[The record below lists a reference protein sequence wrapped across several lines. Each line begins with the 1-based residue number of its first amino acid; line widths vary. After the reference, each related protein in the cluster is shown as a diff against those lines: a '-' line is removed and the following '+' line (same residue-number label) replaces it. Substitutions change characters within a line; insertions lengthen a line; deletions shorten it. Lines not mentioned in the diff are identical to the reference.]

1 MAEVADRP
9 SRLTLVLRATP
20 DAEALPVEVP
30 RELSCT
36 ALTVA
41 ERALELLLAD
51 PVERT
56 AEPEELLLTERA
68 LPEVEDPEVER
79 TLEEELA
86 EPLLERTLE
95 LELEDPVL
103 ERVLLPLLVLVPLL
117 LRRLSCWE
125 ALAPNELLEPELTVL
140 LRELLLEPEL
150 IELLLRE
157 LEPELTELLLRE
169 LLLEPELIEL
179 LERVLDPELTELPL
193 ERLLEVLPEE
203 RVLLPEDWVL
213 RVDCPVERE
222 LPPPVLRVWAIISG
236 AMSRAK
242 ATITEP
248 A

>member
-125 ALAPNELLEPELTVL
+125 ALAPNELLEPEITV
-140 LRELLLEPEL
+140 
-150 IELLLRE
+150 
-157 LEPELTELLLRE
+157 LLLRE

>member
-1 MAEVADRP
+1 M
-9 SRLTLVLRATP
+9 
-20 DAEALPVEVP
+20 EVP

-79 TLEEELA
+79 VLDPELT
-86 EPLLERTLE
+86 ELLLERTLE

-125 ALAPNELLEPELTVL
+125 ALAPNELLEPEFNVLL

-157 LEPELTELLLRE
+157 LELELTELLLRE

-203 RVLLPEDWVL
+203 RVLLPEDWVVL

-222 LPPPVLRVWAIISG
+222 LPPPELRVWAIISG
-236 AMSRAK
+236 AMSMAK